1 MEGGN
6 IARVEYGYRGG
17 QWEEGER
24 MRTKNSD
31 P

>member
-17 QWEEGER
+17 QWEGER